1 MAGAGSPCGAC
12 KFLRRKC
19 TPECIFAPYFCSEN
33 SSACFAAVHKIF
45 GASNASKLLQM
56 VPVPDRCEAA
66 VAIAYEAQ
74 ARLSDPVYGCVAHIF
89 ALQQQVAML
98 QAQLVNA
105 RAQLEARTRW
115 PDAYFHGCSYGFEEN
130 VQSSPEGGREHP
142 GEMQGWQPL
151 LWKTT
156 ESSEVLKRK
165 TRKSMKVK
173 QFHLTETCKRF
184 KPYILMVLAQ
194 IGYTFLYFFTEAS
207 FNKGMSPHIYV
218 TYRNAVASFVICP
231 FAYFL
236 DRACLTLNMYFA
248 SIRYTSPTFVAAVLN
263 TVPAITFVIAVL
275 LRLEFL
281 DIKSAH
287 GKAKVAGT
295 IISLAGATTMTFYKG
310 TALKNQ
316 WGAMI
321 HIQGKTI
328 HENWLKGSILVVSS
342 SITWSIWYIIQAGT
356 IKRYPAQLSLTAWM
370 CFIGGAQSAV
380 FAVLLENNS
389 EAWHIG
395 LNINLWNVI
404 YSVNTS

>member
-115 PDAYFHGCSYGFEEN
+115 PDAYFH
-130 VQSSPEGGREHP
+130 
-142 GEMQGWQPL
+142 
-151 LWKTT
+151 
-156 ESSEVLKRK
+156 
-165 TRKSMKVK
+165 
-173 QFHLTETCKRF
+173 
-184 KPYILMVLAQ
+184 
-194 IGYTFLYFFTEAS
+194 EAS

-248 SIRYTSPTFVAAVLN
+248 SIRYTSPTFAAAVLN